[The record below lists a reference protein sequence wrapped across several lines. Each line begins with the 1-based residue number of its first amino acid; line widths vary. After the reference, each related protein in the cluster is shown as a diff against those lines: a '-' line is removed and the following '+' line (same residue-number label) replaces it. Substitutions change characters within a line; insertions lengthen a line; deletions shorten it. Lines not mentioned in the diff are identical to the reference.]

1 MNFEDWIAHFKRNGV
16 NRAEPDWEAPVTLP
30 PDQLR
35 PLRTS
40 LEQFHLGDGGGPASL
55 IAWNATAFRGSTEQ
69 MDELVDLW
77 FAEEREH
84 SRLLGAAVAR
94 FGGRPISG
102 HWSFSAF
109 CLSRRLFG
117 VGFELTVLLLTEI
130 SSTAYYRLLRRH
142 GDDPA
147 LKAMCRLILRD
158 EGAHIAFHRD
168 RLADAGGGGS
178 CYGRGW
184 EARFR
189 CLGLAAA
196 TMLWVNHG
204 RCLRAL
210 GATAPEFY
218 TEVWREL
225 SRFVRRLR
233 RTAPHPSPA
242 SSRPAGRVAG
252 AGGPAPWVAP

>member
-1 MNFEDWIAHFKRNGV
+1 MDADGWIAHFRRNRL
-16 NRAEPDWEAPVTLP
+16 NRPEPDWTDPITLP
-30 PDQLR
+30 PDQVR
-35 PLRTS
+35 PLVTS
-40 LEQFHLGDGGGPASL
+40 LEQFQLGDGGGPASL
-55 IAWNATAFRGSTEQ
+55 IAWNAGAFRGSTVQ
-69 MDELVDLW
+69 MAELVDCW

-94 FGGRPISG
+94 FGGRPIRS

-142 GDDPA
+142 GEDSA
-147 LKAMCRLILRD
+147 LRAMCGLILRD
-158 EGAHIAFHRD
+158 EAAHIVFHRD
-168 RLADAGGGGS
+168 RLAAAGAGRSS
-178 CYGRGW
+178 CGRWW
-184 EARFR
+184 EAGFR
-189 CLGLAAA
+189 VLGLAAA

-210 GATAPEFY
+210 GGSAREFY

-233 RTAPHPSPA
+233 RAA
-242 SSRPAGRVAG
+242 RPARKRSSPLPGVG
-252 AGGPAPWVAP
+252 HTTSPLW